1 MQIGEL
7 GWKIVPERFLN
18 SRYISKVEPEDL
30 WCNGYEMVQ
39 LSHHLLRWASGGEEL
54 HFGSGTLEIPVGH
67 SSPEFRG
74 IVRLGDGKQAIGISV
89 VLKPCLEIS
98 VV

>member
-1 MQIGEL
+1 
-7 GWKIVPERFLN
+7 
-18 SRYISKVEPEDL
+18 
-30 WCNGYEMVQ
+30 MVQ
-39 LSHHLLRWASGGEEL
+39 ISHHLLRWASGGEEL

-74 IVRLGDGKQAIGISV
+74 IVRLGDEKQAIGISV